1 MPGAGSP
8 AGQGLGH
15 ARATCA
21 SCLHTASEAQ
31 YALRCLHAPRGRL
44 VQTLGICL
52 AYTAAGCPSLVAELR
67 QPGSVRRTAAGA
79 SHSLPARR
87 TGRGWSVW
95 GPEQGGAVT
104 RHTRRRH
111 PVQHRLPPAPHL
123 RVTACA
129 AAAPSSRSAPASCQA
144 QALLLLGRRRTAS
157 VQGSAQLIAKFWS
170 VTRDRPGLAGLLM
183 LGFGASAGR
192 GPSTAFLHV
201 RHMPQADHSGTSQ
214 PLHCQHDTPGPALQC
229 LLERRPLR
237 GQARARERGH
247 QRPRA
252 RLPAR
257 EAIQAGHPGVHG
269 AEVGRGR
276 KAPPRDARVRQPHS
290 DGGRARRAGLRLRL
304 GSRGRDCRPGLAL
317 VLLSSCV
324 ACLLTPL
331 CALATVPGQ
340 LAGAELDGAKYK
352 PSSLRSRQLCAAP
365 A

>member
-157 VQGSAQLIAKFWS
+157 AQGSAQLIAKFWS

-237 GQARARERGH
+237 GQARAGTRSPAPT
-247 QRPRA
+247 RPA
-252 RLPAR
+252 PS
-257 EAIQAGHPGVHG
+257 AGSHPG
-269 AEVGRGR
+269 R
-276 KAPPRDARVRQPHS
+276 PPR
-290 DGGRARRAGLRLRL
+290 RARR
-304 GSRGRDCRPGLAL
+304 RGRPRPQSAAARR
-317 VLLSSCV
+317 SRP
-324 ACLLTPL
+324 AAAQRRRPRP
-331 CALATVPGQ
+331 ARRAPAPPGQ
-340 LAGAELDGAKYK
+340 PRA
-352 PSSLRSRQLCAAP
+352 
-365 A
+365 